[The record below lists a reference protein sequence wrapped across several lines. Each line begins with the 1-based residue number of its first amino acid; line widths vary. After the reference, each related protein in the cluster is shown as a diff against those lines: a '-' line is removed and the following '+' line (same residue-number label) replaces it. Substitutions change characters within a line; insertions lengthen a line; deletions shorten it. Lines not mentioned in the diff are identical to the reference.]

1 MSKDIPA
8 SELARELNVPV
19 AELLA
24 RADKLIGEIVE
35 RDGLDKARGFT
46 TRTVQHAQHAETVI
60 SPNLAD
66 ALRWRKNG

>member
-8 SELARELNVPV
+8 SELAAELNVPV

-24 RADKLIGEIVE
+24 RADKIIGEIVE

-46 TRTVQHAQHAETVI
+46 TRTVQHAQNATVVI
-60 SPNLAD
+60 SPSLAD
-66 ALRWRKNG
+66 ALRWRRRG